1 MLEHAVHAVTTVSG
15 VSRPCHDRLKEDTD
29 GFSLLGGFDEVLV
42 WGRSQEGCVLCSVT
56 VRSSFPGVDRPG
68 CGDDHPPPSS
78 YEVANGLD
86 CTFAYPLPAPA
97 CHGAAFTFTPS
108 DARQTP

>member
-1 MLEHAVHAVTTVSG
+1 ME
-15 VSRPCHDRLKEDTD
+15 KDTD
-29 GFSLLGGFDEVLV
+29 GFSLLGRFDQVFA
-42 WGRSQEGCVLCSVT
+42 WRRSQEGCGLCSVT

-78 YEVANGLD
+78 CEVANRLELY
-86 CTFAYPLPAPA
+86 FRLPSVPAQA
-97 CHGAAFTFTPS
+97 CHGAAFTFTLS